1 MSQQSMASQSRQE
14 DVEDKDSDEETRP
27 QGLIVALSSALLR
40 PTRPFFSS
48 TALRAYLTTF
58 LLFSATLTLFGLAT
72 AAYILFYWSYI
83 PRIGFERTIHLQFDN
98 VYRPHEQ
105 LHRREHPYPYGSVSL
120 APELVAGQGYDVV
133 VELDMPRTRDN
144 RDAGNFMLDVT
155 MYAADERRSS
165 RTDSGI
171 LDATRLVMTPT
182 ASARDEAGTVLAV
195 SRRPAMVPYRSWM
208 VDYIHTAKSLPW
220 YFFNL
225 REEKDK
231 LRVPIFEKVSFGKGR
246 AGLPAVL
253 HLEVQSTHRLQIYS
267 AVAHFRARF
276 TGLRWI
282 MYNHRIFS
290 AGVFIG
296 AFWITEL
303 VSFGLAW
310 AVVSFYL
317 SGSTRKGEPKAQLED
332 TSTKIKAEEEDDPK
346 AALSDTE
353 RTFPTLTGQAPLRY
367 SSPANGT
374 KQEDD
379 EEEPGLRPV
388 TPAAEAD
395 DEDEDMD
402 FFDSGIGTSLE
413 SSNPSRRDSIR
424 RRQGRLSDRPDA
436 DKAY

>member
-1 MSQQSMASQSRQE
+1 MASQQRQKYLE
-14 DVEDKDSDEETRP
+14 DNDDEQDTRP
-27 QGLIVALSSALLR
+27 QGLIAALRSALLT
-40 PTRPFFSS
+40 PIRPFFSS

-58 LLFSATLTLFGLAT
+58 LLFSATLTLLALAT

-105 LHRREHPYPYGSVSL
+105 LHSRVIAPTKEHPYPYGSVSL
-120 APELVAGQGYDVV
+120 SPELVAGQGYDVV

-144 RDAGNFMLDVT
+144 RDAGNFMLEVT
-155 MYAADERRSS
+155 MYAADEGR
-165 RTDSGI
+165 RTDSI
-171 LDATRLVMTPT
+171 LDAARLAMTPT
-182 ASARDEAGTVLAV
+182 STRDDAGTVLAI
-195 SRRPAMVPYRSWM
+195 SRRPAMVPYRSWI
-208 VDYIHTAKSLPW
+208 VDYIHTAKALPW

-246 AGLPAVL
+246 AALPATL

-282 MYNHRIFS
+282 MYNHRIIS
-290 AGVFIG
+290 AGIFIG

-303 VSFGLAW
+303 VFFGMAW

-317 SGSTRKGEPKAQLED
+317 SGSTQKADPKAQLKED
-332 TSTKIKAEEEDDPK
+332 SATRIKAEDEEESK

-367 SSPANGT
+367 SSPTNGI
-374 KQEDD
+374 KQEEEDD
-379 EEEPGLRPV
+379 EEPTLPPV

-413 SSNPSRRDSIR
+413 SSNPGRRDSIR
-424 RRQGRLSDRPDA
+424 RRRGRLSDRPDA